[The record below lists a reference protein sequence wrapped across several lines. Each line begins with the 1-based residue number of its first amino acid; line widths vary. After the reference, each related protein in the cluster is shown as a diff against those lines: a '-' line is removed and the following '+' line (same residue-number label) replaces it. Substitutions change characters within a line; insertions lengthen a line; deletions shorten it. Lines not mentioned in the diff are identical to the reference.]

1 MKADEHW
8 DLESQPVGTAVEA
21 NQDTPQGRLT
31 SYHFQRYLFEYFHCL
46 AEGYTG
52 WGIDFIEWLEM
63 SKGWQKVQGHMYR
76 YKRVRS
82 FDEELEDE

>member
-31 SYHFQRYLFEYFHCL
+31 SYHFK
-46 AEGYTG
+46 APTISGMNSKG
-52 WGIDFIEWLEM
+52 WGILETLLN
-63 SKGWQKVQGHMYR
+63 YR
-76 YKRVRS
+76 VLHQLQVYRKI
-82 FDEELEDE
+82 DEQVENE